1 MVQCKYFF
9 WHQKETCLLENLQ
22 IQKGFWLCCASIL
35 FSMPS
40 ELKFIKWLRFFWEIC
55 TVKWVIF
62 FSSFCWL
69 LENLKL
75 ETNSYDVHCNAWTN
89 IKKLHAQ
96 KNIFKKEFQIT
107 NFQSS
112 IFWSNF
118 RFLGTVLGRF
128 SSNINEVIREV
139 LNSLFFCKK
148 ISHTHTYWQN
158 IRYKDSK

>member
-1 MVQCKYFF
+1 MQCKYFF

-75 ETNSYDVHCNAWTN
+75 ETNSYDVHWNVWTN
-89 IKKLHAQ
+89 IKKLHAR
-96 KNIFKKEFQIT
+96 KYIFKKEFQIW
-107 NFQSS
+107 NFESS